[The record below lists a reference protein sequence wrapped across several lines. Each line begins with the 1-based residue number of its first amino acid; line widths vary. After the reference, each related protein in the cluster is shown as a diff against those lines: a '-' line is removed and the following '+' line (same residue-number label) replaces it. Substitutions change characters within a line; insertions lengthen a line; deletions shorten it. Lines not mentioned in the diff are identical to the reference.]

1 MKTASQT
8 RFNLTCV
15 AVLALLVGCGGGGVD
30 GAGQAPST
38 PGGETAGGGSAPP
51 AAGGVGAASI
61 GGLWSAS
68 YGASNG
74 SWIDS
79 TVLIT
84 EDGRAFGFSVNRNNG
99 CAGLTY
105 GKLTARG
112 ATFSGSVRFAV
123 AQWSTGGSA
132 PACTYSDGSI
142 SGSGTV
148 SGSVTPRTS
157 LKVTSA
163 GSTSAGSPLATDTRT
178 MQFDSLYSQPSG
190 LPFVQ
195 GTWIGPTG
203 NSLLIAPQSG
213 ELSSVDSSTGC
224 KLIGTVS
231 QIDTSYN
238 AYSMYGTISGC
249 IAASSHINGATVSG
263 VFIVDSRSVPNKV
276 IIGQEITLPNG
287 TVLIAASSATR

>member
-1 MKTASQT
+1 MKAATQSHVYLA
-8 RFNLTCV
+8 CV
-15 AVLALLVGCGGGGVD
+15 TFFALLVGCGGGGVD
-30 GAGQAPST
+30 GSGQAPSPT
-38 PGGETAGGGSAPP
+38 GGETTGGGSTPP

-68 YGASNG
+68 YVASNG
-74 SWIDS
+74 SWIES
-79 TVLIT
+79 KVLIT
-84 EDGRAFGFSVNRNNG
+84 EDGRAFGFSVNQTTG

-112 ATFSGSVRFAV
+112 DTFSGSVRFAA
-123 AQWSTGGSA
+123 AQWSTGGSV

-157 LKVTSA
+157 LKVTLA
-163 GSTSAGSPLATDTRT
+163 GSTSAGSPLPTDTRT

-195 GTWIGPTG
+195 GTWLGPTG
-203 NSLLIAPQSG
+203 NSLVIAPQSG
-213 ELSSVDSSTGC
+213 ELSSVDGSTGC

-238 AYSMYGTISGC
+238 AYSMYGTMSGC
-249 IAASSHINGATVSG
+249 SAASSHINGATVSG
-263 VFIVDSRSVPNKV
+263 VFLVDGRSVPNKV